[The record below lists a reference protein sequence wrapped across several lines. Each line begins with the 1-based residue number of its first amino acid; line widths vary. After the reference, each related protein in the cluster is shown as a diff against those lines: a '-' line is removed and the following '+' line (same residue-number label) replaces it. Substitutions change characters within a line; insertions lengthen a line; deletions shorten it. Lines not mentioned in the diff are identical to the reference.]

1 MRLQT
6 WSLQSQNELRRYE
19 HKNMDDEKKE
29 MTFQQF
35 LLLLEFLPDG
45 VSLEVT
51 WGENAHGANE

>member
-1 MRLQT
+1 
-6 WSLQSQNELRRYE
+6 
-19 HKNMDDEKKE
+19 MDDKKKE

-51 WGENAHGANE
+51 WGENADGANE

>member
-1 MRLQT
+1 
-6 WSLQSQNELRRYE
+6 
-19 HKNMDDEKKE
+19 MDDEKKE

-51 WGENAHGANE
+51 WGESADGANE

>member
-1 MRLQT
+1 MRLQI
-6 WSLQSQNELRRYE
+6 WSLQSKNEHRRYE
-19 HKNMDDEKKE
+19 HKKKNKEKKE

-51 WGENAHGANE
+51 WGESADGANE